1 MFYLFIYYLI
11 FHQYLN
17 VILFVIC
24 FARTDNKPIKQAAF
38 PSTRPTKL
46 VHLQRR
52 AWHSYQFILGGRLG
66 RRILRGEQTIA
77 DGVLLPR
84 CPRRTTATIPASST
98 FHQCSTVLERRQRE
112 KRIYRL
118 ERPGRLTERRCP
130 ARRQQQ
136 PGDPSGQSAVVGNRQ
151 WPAPAI
157 SSPHQQFEHYNLNS
171 NISHGSQCSFH
182 FPFCSTSIRSKIAA
196 DPVEELFIG
205 RARAGS
211 YQFIVLQQTELKQSS
226 TQTPHHGGLWVCGS
240 SNSSGKTH
248 VKN

>member
-1 MFYLFIYYLI
+1 MFYCSGEETEGKTNLSIGTTR
-11 FHQYLN
+11 QTN
-17 VILFVIC
+17 REKV
-24 FARTDNKPIKQAAF
+24 PSQA
-38 PSTRPTKL
+38 
-46 VHLQRR
+46 
-52 AWHSYQFILGGRLG
+52 
-66 RRILRGEQTIA
+66 
-77 DGVLLPR
+77 
-84 CPRRTTATIPASST
+84 TTAARWPQRSVSS
-98 FHQCSTVLERRQRE
+98 
-112 KRIYRL
+112 
-118 ERPGRLTERRCP
+118 GRH
-130 ARRQQQ
+130 
-136 PGDPSGQSAVVGNRQ
+136 RQ

-205 RARAGS
+205 RKRAGS

-248 VKN
+248 VKNWAILPASTIYCYKLSSLDKLVCYFKKIIRTYSVWNSCWIKRWLAGRLKHRQTPATMVPLQYQVRWKSEKGDATT